1 MPVGD
6 AVHSGK
12 GVPVSNLIDTSVWAC
27 LSLREKELL
36 SHVLEGHSTKAIA
49 QHFGIIEAT
58 AKTQLASLLR
68 KISVENRTQ
77 ATIWALANLPQI
89 DTISAALSG
98 RQACALRKRAA

>member
-12 GVPVSNLIDTSVWAC
+12 GVPVSNLIDTSLWAR
-27 LSLREKELL
+27 LSRREKEIL

-49 QHFGIIEAT
+49 QHFGIIEAA

-68 KISVENRTQ
+68 KINVENRTQ
-77 ATIWALANLPQI
+77 ATIWALANLRQI
-89 DTISAALSG
+89 DTISAAFSD
-98 RQACALRKRAA
+98 RHACASRKRAA